1 MLQRANFLT
10 FDAKF
15 DAIGDYAIAGQ
26 SAGTEED
33 LRGGK
38 TG

>member
-1 MLQRANFLT
+1 LLQRANFLT
-10 FDAKF
+10 FEAKF
-15 DAIGDYAIAGQ
+15 NAIGDYVIAGQ